1 MTINHTETVT
11 TTVRRALKS
20 LTVKLSIALSAAL
33 LVSLPGSSTDAASAV
48 SAASPPP
55 LLGMVGLKLVALDP
69 ATLRPLASPR
79 PLVIGR
85 LHPRLRPVLSP
96 DGRQV
101 AIPGVRGLS
110 IVDRVR
116 LRLLPKVVGDEYR
129 EATGEADYT
138 IWTSD
143 RKTFVF
149 LCEGCSKLGL
159 ALHFFGPYP
168 LPSDAD
174 IGTDSWVRTPDGLAV
189 LVGDPAGGYSFWLYS
204 PEEGR
209 QRKLPFVGGVAA
221 VDARRHRMFVVSS
234 AGRVAVVNLK
244 TLAISTR
251 TVALPPGVSQD
262 GGYSVAWAGGGQ
274 LAFWGRSGLSVIDT
288 RDWSA
293 RLIDPQAREVR
304 VGANALL
311 TWNGE
316 TATGVTVYAADGTL
330 RFRALE
336 GRRVSKVGVTARY
349 AYVDASGRFS
359 IDLHT
364 GRTRGALASHAT
376 PILPDFLSL
385 P

>member
-1 MTINHTETVT
+1 V
-11 TTVRRALKS
+11 V
-20 LTVKLSIALSAAL
+20 
-33 LVSLPGSSTDAASAV
+33 
-48 SAASPPP
+48 
-55 LLGMVGLKLVALDP
+55 
-69 ATLRPLASPR
+69 
-79 PLVIGR
+79 
-85 LHPRLRPVLSP
+85 SP

-101 AIPGVRGLS
+101 AIPGLRGLS

-116 LRLLPKVVGDEYR
+116 LRLLPKVVGNEYR
-129 EATGEADYT
+129 GATGEADYT

-174 IGTDSWVRTPDGLAV
+174 IGTDTWVRTPDGLAV
-189 LVGDPAGGYSFWLYS
+189 LVGDPEEGDSFWLYS

-209 QRKLPFVGGVAA
+209 QRKLPFAGGVAA
-221 VDARRHRMFVVSS
+221 VDAWRHRMFVVSS

-251 TVALPPGVSQD
+251 TVALPPEVSPD
-262 GGYSVAWAGGGQ
+262 GGYSLAWAGRGH
-274 LAFWGRSGLSVIDT
+274 LALWGNGGLSLIDT

-293 RLIDPQAREVR
+293 RLIDAQVREVR
-304 VGANALL
+304 VGANALIA
-311 TWNGE
+311 WYGE
-316 TATGVTVYAADGTL
+316 TATGVTVYSADGTL

-336 GRRVSKVGVTARY
+336 GRRVSEVGVTARY
-349 AYVDASGRFS
+349 AYAEASGRFS
-359 IDLHT
+359 IDL
-364 GRTRGALASHAT
+364 RTARIRGPLASRAT
-376 PILPDFLSL
+376 PVLPDFLSL